1 MARRGWRANLHK
13 HKMNRPVDALYGGF
27 VNALPSEL
35 RGLASDLPFRLG
47 LAPTS
52 GILWSEVFSHEV
64 TLEAPALVA
73 EAFPRVSPEVVRGSI
88 LGHALA
94 VIEAFVTDRLLDGQ
108 IQSSPEIL
116 ALSEYLRR
124 HRDIV
129 LEQVWPGAA
138 RIAQRSDSETRQAI
152 SEERALLSELGA
164 ATFEEYQRISLGK
177 QSVGFPASFALCRAA
192 GATESQVEEVRR
204 ALSGVWLGLQFED
217 DAADWEDDWK
227 RGEGAWA
234 VSLARRRLEA
244 VKQQRTDERP
254 TEPDLIRRR
263 VFNMRVLYLMLRR
276 ARHQYRSAWRYSRAL
291 GAGRLSSWSLNRA
304 ERLTTLLPFE
314 ERHPGYVVRARKLA
328 AWAAEVLS

>member
-1 MARRGWRANLHK
+1 
-13 HKMNRPVDALYGGF
+13 MNRPIDALYGGF
-27 VNALPSEL
+27 VDALPAEL
-35 RGLASDLPFRLG
+35 RAVAGDLPHRLG
-47 LAPTS
+47 LAPAA
-52 GILWSEVFSHEV
+52 GIPWSEVFSHEV

-73 EAFPRVSPEVVRGSI
+73 EAFPRASPDLVRRAV
-88 LGHALA
+88 LAHALA
-94 VIEAFVTDRLLDGQ
+94 VIEAFLTDRLLDGQ

-116 ALSEYLRR
+116 ALSECLRR
-124 HRDIV
+124 DRDLV
-129 LEQVWPGAA
+129 LEQIWPGAA
-138 RIAQRSDSETRQAI
+138 SVAHRSDRETRDAI
-152 SEERALLSELGA
+152 TEERALLSELGA

-177 QSVGFPASFALCRAA
+177 QSIGFPASFALCRAA
-192 GATESQVEEVRR
+192 GATESQAEEVRR
-204 ALSGVWLGLQFED
+204 ALAGVWLGLQFED
-217 DAADWEDDWK
+217 DASDWEDDWK

-276 ARHQYRSAWRYSRAL
+276 ARHQYRTAWRYSRAL
-291 GAGRLSSWSLNRA
+291 GASRLSSWCSNRA